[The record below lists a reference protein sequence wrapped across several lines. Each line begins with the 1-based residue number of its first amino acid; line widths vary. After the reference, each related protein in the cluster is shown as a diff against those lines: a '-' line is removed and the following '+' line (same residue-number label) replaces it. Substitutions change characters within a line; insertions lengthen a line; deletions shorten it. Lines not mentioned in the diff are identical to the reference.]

1 MTVISEGDGE
11 VVEQSEGRVRRTLE
25 EQQERQLDVFNSD
38 EMDVNDF
45 PYAED
50 AACKEALDP
59 THLDLMSRPGTSRK
73 YLSPSA
79 EES

>member
-11 VVEQSEGRVRRTLE
+11 VVEQSESRAQRTLD

-38 EMDVNDF
+38 EIDMSDF
-45 PYAED
+45 SYSEEPV
-50 AACKEALDP
+50 CKESLDP
-59 THLDLMSRPGTSRK
+59 TQLDLMTQPGTSRK